1 MCKKVLEFMR
11 FWFLK
16 ACIVLCVLG
25 SLGLFLNLEFKFPVD
40 IVSSVSNKLSRTP
53 LETKYL
59 LQAVSVLF
67 LWFAAL
73 FGLVLFSKLPVKAV
87 ETAK

>member
-16 ACIVLCVLG
+16 TCIVLCVLG

-40 IVSSVSNKLSRTP
+40 SVGYLANKLGRSY
-53 LETKYL
+53 LETKHI
-59 LQAVSVLF
+59 LQAVSVFF
-67 LWFAAL
+67 LWFAGL
-73 FGLVLFSKLPVKAV
+73 FGLMLFSKTPVKAV
-87 ETAK
+87 EISK

>member
-1 MCKKVLEFMR
+1 MYKKVLEFMR

-25 SLGLFLNLEFKFPVD
+25 SLGLYLTLEFQFPVD
-40 IVSSVSNKLSRTP
+40 SAEYISNKLSRSP
-53 LETKYL
+53 LDTKYI

-67 LWFAAL
+67 LWFAGL

>member
-1 MCKKVLEFMR
+1 MR

-16 ACIVLCVLG
+16 ICIVLCVLG

-40 IVSSVSNKLSRTP
+40 SIEYVSNKLSRSP
-53 LETKYL
+53 LETKYI

-67 LWFAAL
+67 LWFAGL
-73 FGLVLFSKLPVKAV
+73 FGLMLFSKTPVKVV
-87 ETAK
+87 EISK

>member
-1 MCKKVLEFMR
+1 MCKKVLDFMR

-40 IVSSVSNKLSRTP
+40 SVGYLANKLGRSY

-73 FGLVLFSKLPVKAV
+73 FGLVLFSKLPVKVV

>member
-1 MCKKVLEFMR
+1 MR

-40 IVSSVSNKLSRTP
+40 SVEYISNKLSRSP
-53 LETKYL
+53 LDTKYI

-67 LWFAAL
+67 LWFAGL
-73 FGLVLFSKLPVKAV
+73 FGLMLFSKTPVKAI
-87 ETAK
+87 EISK